1 MVDSGSKETETSR
14 FLKDKEAGGDEAK
27 RPEELDPSDITC
39 GFSIFKGPA
48 LQRFATAHMFVI
60 IYGIA
65 SCFLAMAFTYFTG
78 TITTMEKRF
87 NIPSK
92 ISGLITVGNDIST
105 VFSSALLSY
114 YASKGHRPRWVALG
128 LLIITLFCVLML
140 TPHFFYGP
148 GEEALRLTEEY
159 GSMEFVNT
167 TLNSTH
173 KDDSLCH
180 EKDSKCIENTADYK
194 PIILFFI
201 AQFIGGIGCSLFYA
215 PGLSYMDDNLSNAKT
230 PRMLSMS
237 TFLRMLGPA
246 MGFSMVSLCLRLY
259 IDPFKKPLITP
270 EDPRWMGAWWLGWI
284 LLTFIL
290 LISAFF
296 VGIFPKEMP
305 KARAK
310 RLKAED
316 KGEVDTPL
324 AERSFKDM
332 MDSLKRLASNKV
344 YVYNTFASIL
354 YFFGYMPYWI
364 FTPKYIEIQYRQS
377 ASTSTMA
384 TGTWAL
390 GFSAAGVLISGY
402 VISKYKPS
410 ARAMAAWNFVVDYL
424 TVAGLICYV
433 LVGCD
438 ESDKANSLS
447 IIPTGDTCSA
457 SCDCEYVYYA
467 PVCSPENVTYI
478 SACHAGCT
486 EKGLDDLGR
495 TIYSGCKCLGS
506 SLNQTLFSN
515 DTFMTSQSQIA
526 MDGACPVD
534 CTKQFLIFLAVMCF
548 LKFVGAT
555 GRSSNLLLA
564 LRCVPS
570 KDKTFALGF
579 GSMVYSVLTFIP
591 SPIVFGWMWD
601 SYCLVWGKTCGSKGN
616 CWIYDSRSLRYTMN
630 IVSASLIFLGSFWN
644 IGVWYH
650 AKDMKIFDEEETAE
664 PGNKGELVELKEKSN
679 SISADKQ
686 ADQLELKENH

>member
-1 MVDSGSKETETSR
+1 MTSEEIETSK
-14 FLKDKEAGGDEAK
+14 FLKDKEAARNGSEK
-27 RPEELDPSDITC
+27 QEELDSSDTIC
-39 GFSIFKGPA
+39 GFSIFKGAA

-60 IYGIA
+60 VYGIA

-87 NIPSK
+87 NIPTK

-114 YASKGHRPRWVALG
+114 YASRGHRPRWVALG
-128 LLIITLFCVLML
+128 ILIIALFCLLML
-140 TPHFFYGP
+140 TPHFIYGA

-159 GSMEFVNT
+159 GLEESVVNSSV
-167 TLNSTH
+167 NSTE
-173 KDDSLCH
+173 KNDSLCH
-180 EKDSKCIENTADYK
+180 EKDSNCIEGAGDYK
-194 PIILFFI
+194 PVVLFFI

-215 PGLSYMDDNLSNAKT
+215 PGLSYMDDNSASSKT
-230 PRMLSMS
+230 PAMLSWS

-259 IDPFKKPLITP
+259 IDPFKKPLITSK
-270 EDPRWMGAWWLGWI
+270 DPRWMGAWWLGWI

-290 LISAFF
+290 TISAFF
-296 VGIFPKEMP
+296 VGMFPKEMP
-305 KARAK
+305 SAKAR
-310 RLKAED
+310 RLKAESED
-316 KGEVDTPL
+316 DTPL
-324 AERSFKDM
+324 AERSFQDM
-332 MDSLKRLASNKV
+332 LGSLKRLAANKV
-344 YVYNTFASIL
+344 YVYNMLASIL

-377 ASTSTMA
+377 ASTATMA

-390 GFSAAGVLISGY
+390 GFSAAGVLISGW

-424 TVAGLICYV
+424 TVAGLLCYV

-438 ESDKANSLS
+438 ESDRANSLS
-447 IIPTGDTCSA
+447 IVPTGDSCSA
-457 SCDCEYVYYA
+457 LCDCEYVYYA
-467 PVCSPENVTYI
+467 PVCSPDNITYI

-486 EKGLDDLGR
+486 EKGLDELGR
-495 TIYSGCKCLGS
+495 IIYTGCRCMGN
-506 SLNQTLFSN
+506 SLSQTSFANFSL
-515 DTFMTSQSQIA
+515 DPQSQIA
-526 MDGACPVD
+526 LDGACPVD
-534 CTKQFLIFLAVMCF
+534 CSKQFLIFMVVMCF
-548 LKFVGAT
+548 LKFVGAS

-570 KDKTFALGF
+570 KDKTFSLGF

-591 SPIVFGWMWD
+591 SPIVFGYMLD
-601 SYCLVWGKTCGSKGN
+601 SYCLVWGKTCSSKGN
-616 CWIYDSRSLRYTMN
+616 CWIYDTKSLRYTMN
-630 IVSASLIFLGSFWN
+630 LVCASLIFLGSFWN

-650 AKDMKIFDEEETAE
+650 AKNMKVFDEEEKAPQNNQIE
-664 PGNKGELVELKEKSN
+664 EMELKEKPKDS
-679 SISADKQ
+679 DTK
-686 ADQLELKENH
+686 

>member
-1 MVDSGSKETETSR
+1 MASEEIETSK
-14 FLKDKEAGGDEAK
+14 FLKDREAGGNESEK
-27 RPEELDPSDITC
+27 QKYPISSDTLC

-60 IYGIA
+60 MYGIA

-78 TITTMEKRF
+78 TISQMEKRF

-105 VFSSALLSY
+105 VFSSAFLSY
-114 YASKGHRPRWVALG
+114 YASRGHRPRWVALG
-128 LLIITLFCVLML
+128 LLIIALFCLLML

-159 GSMEFVNT
+159 GMEESLENSSV
-167 TLNSTH
+167 NSTE
-173 KDDSLCH
+173 KNDSLCH
-180 EKDSKCIENTADYK
+180 KKDSNCVNDAGDYT
-194 PIILFFI
+194 PIVLFFI

-215 PGLSYMDDNLSNAKT
+215 PGLSYMDDNSASSKT
-230 PRMLSMS
+230 PAMLSWS

-259 IDPFKKPLITP
+259 IDPFKTPLITP
-270 EDPRWMGAWWLGWI
+270 NDPRWMGAWWLGWF

-290 LISAFF
+290 IISAFF
-296 VGIFPKEMP
+296 VALFPKELP
-305 KARAK
+305 SARAR
-310 RLKAED
+310 RLKAA
-316 KGEVDTPL
+316 GEEDTPL
-324 AERSFKDM
+324 AERSFQDM
-332 MDSLKRLASNKV
+332 LDSLKRLAGNKV
-344 YVYNTFASIL
+344 YIYNMLASIL

-377 ASTSTMA
+377 ASTANMA

-424 TVAGLICYV
+424 TVAGILCYI

-438 ESDKANSLS
+438 ESDRANSMS
-447 IIPTGDTCSA
+447 TVPTGDSCSA
-457 SCDCEYVYYA
+457 SCDCEYVYLA
-467 PVCSPENVTYI
+467 SVCSPENMTFI

-486 EKGLDDLGR
+486 EKGLDELGR
-495 TIYSGCKCLGS
+495 IIYTGCRCMGN
-506 SLNQTLFSN
+506 SLNLTSFSN
-515 DTFMTSQSQIA
+515 VTSLASQSQIA
-526 MDGACPVD
+526 LDGVCPVD
-534 CTKQFLIFLAVMCF
+534 CNKQFLIFLAVMCF

-570 KDKTFALGF
+570 KDKTFSLGF

-591 SPIVFGWMWD
+591 SPIVFGWMLD
-601 SYCLVWGKTCGSKGN
+601 SYCLVWGKTCTSKGN
-616 CWIYDSRSLRYTMN
+616 CWIYDTKSLRYTMN
-630 IVSASLIFLGSFWN
+630 LVSASLIFLGSFWN

-650 AKDMKIFDEEETAE
+650 AKDMKVFDEEETAPQNNPIE
-664 PGNKGELVELKEKSN
+664 AIELKEKPKE
-679 SISADKQ
+679 IVTDK
-686 ADQLELKENH
+686 K

>member
-1 MVDSGSKETETSR
+1 MASEEIETSR
-14 FLKDKEAGGDEAK
+14 FLKDKEDGRNAYEK
-27 RPEELDPSDITC
+27 QEEQESSDTSC
-39 GFSIFKGPA
+39 GLSIFKGPA

-60 IYGIA
+60 MYGIA

-87 NIPSK
+87 NIPTK

-105 VFSSALLSY
+105 VFSSAFLSY
-114 YASKGHRPRWVALG
+114 YASRGHRPRWVALG
-128 LLIITLFCVLML
+128 LIIIALFCLLMV
-140 TPHFFYGP
+140 TPHFFYGA

-159 GSMEFVNT
+159 ELKESVETSVNAT
-167 TLNSTH
+167 DNN
-173 KDDSLCH
+173 DALCH
-180 EKDSKCIENTADYK
+180 AKDSNCVEGAGDYT
-194 PIILFFI
+194 PIVLFFI

-215 PGLSYMDDNLSNAKT
+215 PGLSYMDDNSASSKT
-230 PRMLSMS
+230 PAMLSWT

-259 IDPFKKPLITP
+259 IDPFKTPLITTK
-270 EDPRWMGAWWLGWI
+270 DPRWMGAWWLGWI
-284 LLTFIL
+284 LITFIL

-296 VGIFPKEMP
+296 VAMFPKEMP
-305 KARAK
+305 SAKARRLRAEGEEDVPLAK
-310 RLKAED
+310 RSLQ
-316 KGEVDTPL
+316 
-324 AERSFKDM
+324 DM
-332 MDSLKRLASNKV
+332 LDSLKRLASNKV
-344 YVYNTFASIL
+344 YVYNMLASIL

-377 ASTSTMA
+377 ASTATMA

-424 TVAGLICYV
+424 TVAGILCYI

-438 ESDKANSLS
+438 ESDRANTLS
-447 IIPTGDTCSA
+447 ILPIGDSCSA

-467 PVCSPENVTYI
+467 PVCSPENITYI

-495 TIYSGCKCLGS
+495 TIYTGCRCMGNSPNLTTLS
-506 SLNQTLFSN
+506 SVTSLAA
-515 DTFMTSQSQIA
+515 SQSEIA
-526 MDGACPVD
+526 VDGACPVD
-534 CTKQFLIFLAVMCF
+534 CNKQFLIFLAVMCF

-570 KDKTFALGF
+570 RDKTFSLGF

-591 SPIVFGWMWD
+591 SPIVFGWMLD
-601 SYCLVWGKTCGSKGN
+601 SYCLVWGKTCSSKGN
-616 CWIYDSRSLRYTMN
+616 CWIYDTKSLRYTMN
-630 IVSASLIFLGSFWN
+630 LVCASLIFLGSFWN
-644 IGVWYH
+644 IGVWYN
-650 AKDMKIFDEEETAE
+650 AKDMKVFDEEETVKQKIQE
-664 PGNKGELVELKEKSN
+664 EVLELKEKP
-679 SISADKQ
+679 
-686 ADQLELKENH
+686 KEIVHT

>member
-1 MVDSGSKETETSR
+1 MASEEIETSR
-14 FLKDKEAGGDEAK
+14 FLKDKEAGGNETQK
-27 RPEELDPSDITC
+27 EEKQSSDTLC
-39 GFSIFKGPA
+39 GISIFKGPA
-48 LQRFATAHMFVI
+48 LQRFATAHCFVI

-87 NIPSK
+87 NIPTK

-105 VFSSALLSY
+105 VFSSAFLSY
-114 YASKGHRPRWVALG
+114 YASRGHRPRWVALG
-128 LLIITLFCVLML
+128 LIIIAMFCLLML

-159 GSMEFVNT
+159 GLEEALDT
-167 TLNSTH
+167 TLNSTG
-173 KDDSLCH
+173 KDDSLCLK
-180 EKDSKCIENTADYK
+180 KDSHCGEGNYDGDYT
-194 PIILFFI
+194 PIILFFV
-201 AQFIGGIGCSLFYA
+201 ANFIGGIGCSLFYA
-215 PGLSYMDDNLSNAKT
+215 PGLSYMDDNSASSKT
-230 PRMLSMS
+230 PAMLSWS
-237 TFLRMLGPA
+237 TFIRMLGPA

-259 IDPFKKPLITP
+259 IDPLKKPLITTQ
-270 EDPRWMGAWWLGWI
+270 DPRWMGAWWLGWI
-284 LLTFIL
+284 LLTVIL
-290 LISAFF
+290 LITAVF
-296 VGIFPKEMP
+296 VGMFPKEMP
-305 KARAK
+305 KAKAR
-310 RLKAED
+310 RLKADGEED
-316 KGEVDTPL
+316 IPL
-324 AERSFKDM
+324 AERSFQDM
-332 MDSLKRLASNKV
+332 LDSLKRLAANKV
-344 YVYNTFASIL
+344 YVYNMLASIL

-424 TVAGLICYV
+424 TVAGLLCYV

-438 ESDKANSLS
+438 ESDRANSLS
-447 IIPTGDTCSA
+447 ILPVNDSCSA
-457 SCDCEYVYYA
+457 ACDCEYVYYA
-467 PVCSPENVTYI
+467 PVCSPENTTYI

-486 EKGLDDLGR
+486 EKGLDELGR
-495 TIYSGCKCLGS
+495 TIYTGCQCMGTMPNETLLS
-506 SLNQTLFSN
+506 NLNSLA
-515 DTFMTSQSQIA
+515 SQSQIA
-526 MDGACPVD
+526 LDGACPVD
-534 CTKQFLIFLAVMCF
+534 CSKQFLIFMTVMCF

-570 KDKTFALGF
+570 KDKTFSLGF

-591 SPIVFGWMWD
+591 SPIVFGWMLD
-601 SYCLVWGKTCGSKGN
+601 SYCLVWGKTCSSKGN
-616 CWIYDSRSLRYTMN
+616 CWIYDTKSLRYTMN
-630 IVSASLIFLGSFWN
+630 LVSASLIFLGSFWN

-650 AKDMKIFDEEETAE
+650 AKDMKVFDEEEKADQTKQDE
-664 PGNKGELVELKEKSN
+664 VIELKEKPKV
-679 SISADKQ
+679 IVTDK
-686 ADQLELKENH
+686 EKSFHK

>member
-1 MVDSGSKETETSR
+1 MASEEIDTSK
-14 FLKDKEAGGDEAK
+14 FLKDKEAGRNES
-27 RPEELDPSDITC
+27 EEQEEPKSSDTLC

-65 SCFLAMAFTYFTG
+65 SCFLAMAFSYFTG

-87 NIPSK
+87 NIPTK

-114 YASKGHRPRWVALG
+114 YASRGHRPRWVALG
-128 LLIITLFCVLML
+128 LLIIALFCLLML
-140 TPHFFYGP
+140 TPHFFYGV
-148 GEEALRLTEEY
+148 GEEALRLTEEF
-159 GSMEFVNT
+159 GVEESFDNSSI
-167 TLNSTH
+167 NSTT
-173 KDDSLCH
+173 KSDLLCH
-180 EKDSKCIENTADYK
+180 EKNSNCIKGGGDFK
-194 PIILFFI
+194 PVVLFFI

-215 PGLSYMDDNLSNAKT
+215 PGLSYMDDNSASSKT
-230 PRMLSMS
+230 PAMLSWS

-246 MGFSMVSLCLRLY
+246 MGYSMVSLCLRLY

-270 EDPRWMGAWWLGWI
+270 KDPRWMGAWWLGWI
-284 LLTFIL
+284 LITVIL
-290 LISAFF
+290 VISAFF
-296 VGIFPKEMP
+296 VGMFPKELP
-305 KARAK
+305 RAKAR
-310 RLKAED
+310 RLKADGEED
-316 KGEVDTPL
+316 IPL
-324 AERSFKDM
+324 TERSFQDM
-332 MDSLKRLASNKV
+332 LDSLKRLATNKV
-344 YVYNTFASIL
+344 YIYNMLASIL

-377 ASTSTMA
+377 ASTANMA

-424 TVAGLICYV
+424 TVAGLLCYI

-438 ESDKANSLS
+438 ESDRANAMS
-447 IIPTGDTCSA
+447 IVPPGDSCSA
-457 SCDCEYVYYA
+457 SCDCEYVYLA
-467 PVCSPENVTYI
+467 PVCSPENITFI

-486 EKGLDDLGR
+486 EKGVDELGR
-495 TIYSGCKCLGS
+495 IIYTGCRCMGGLNLT
-506 SLNQTLFSN
+506 SLSN
-515 DTFMTSQSQIA
+515 VTSLAAQSQIA
-526 MDGACPVD
+526 TDGACPVD
-534 CTKQFLIFLAVMCF
+534 CKKQFITFLAVMCF

-570 KDKTFALGF
+570 KDKTFSLGF

-591 SPIVFGWMWD
+591 SPIVFGWMLD
-601 SYCLVWGKTCGSKGN
+601 SYCLIWGKTCSSKGN
-616 CWIYDSRSLRYTMN
+616 CWIYDTKSLRYTMN
-630 IVSASLIFLGSFWN
+630 LVCASLIFLGSFWN

-650 AKDMKIFDEEETAE
+650 AKDMKVFDEEDTAPQNNQIE
-664 PGNKGELVELKEKSN
+664 AIELKEKPKEVVT
-679 SISADKQ
+679 DK
-686 ADQLELKENH
+686 K